1 MVDLWCGSE
10 ENGNGGEG
18 KTIEIRR
25 NKKGRKKGAT
35 ITNCVPKQ
43 LEIELFSL
51 RYGSV
56 IINMISHRGA
66 GAYFFD
72 NMNKPTNTF
81 LGF

>member
-1 MVDLWCGSE
+1 MVDLWCGSG

-51 RYGSV
+51 RYGLV
-56 IINMISHRGA
+56 TISHRRA

>member
-1 MVDLWCGSE
+1 MYSMVDLWCGSG
-10 ENGNGGEG
+10 ENGNSGDG
-18 KTIEIRR
+18 KTKEIRGS
-25 NKKGRKKGAT
+25 KKGREKGAT
-35 ITNCVPKQ
+35 ITICVPKQ

-56 IINMISHRGA
+56 IISHRRA

-72 NMNKPTNTF
+72 NMVKRTNTF

>member
-1 MVDLWCGSE
+1 MVDLWCGSR

-43 LEIELFSL
+43 LEIELFS
-51 RYGSV
+51 
-56 IINMISHRGA
+56 
-66 GAYFFD
+66 
-72 NMNKPTNTF
+72 
-81 LGF
+81 